1 MRHALV
7 ALALAGAAV
16 RRRGPDRS
24 RSSSDTGR
32 ARAPTTAA
40 GSAPWPPDQ
49 WPSR

>member
-7 ALALAGAAV
+7 ALALGGAAV
-16 RRRGPDRS
+16 RRRGRDRGRFSSDPDR
-24 RSSSDTGR
+24 D
-32 ARAPTTAA
+32 RAPTTAA